1 MRYKNLELALV
12 GELREL
18 TTFGNEVV
26 TRGSKVIEQLCV
38 GLVIE
43 DPTDMMIV
51 APARKF
57 SPQYAAAEWLW
68 YLSANRSV
76 ENIGKLAA
84 IWRQIQDDKSEVE
97 SNYGTYLKPQ
107 WQWVIDEL
115 MRDNDTRRAT
125 IAINQPHHKHGND
138 KDYPCTQYIQ
148 FFLRQGKLHLAVNMR
163 SNDAVYGFCNDVF
176 TFSMFQQMMLNE
188 LRTRGLDVEL
198 GRYFHHAGSFHVYER
213 HFEMMK
219 FIIQHEPQPT
229 ETKFKLRDD
238 ITWSVIDEEML
249 QLPRRELTKE
259 EINEWTKNVMKR
271 IF

>member
-1 MRYKNLELALV
+1 MKYRNLELALV

-18 TTFGNEVV
+18 STFGTEVV

-43 DPTDMMIV
+43 DPTDLMIA

-57 SPQYAAAEWLW
+57 SAQYAVAEWLW

-76 ENIGKLAA
+76 ENIGKLAV
-84 IWRQIQDDKSEVE
+84 IWKQIQDANAEVE

-115 MRDNDTRRAT
+115 IRDNDTRRAT

-188 LRTRGLDVEL
+188 LRARGLGVEL
-198 GRYFHHAGSFHVYER
+198 GRYYHHAGSFHVYER
-213 HFEMMK
+213 HFEMMNTLTEY
-219 FIIQHEPQPT
+219 EPQPT
-229 ETKFKLRDD
+229 TTKFKLRDD
-238 ITWSVIDEEML
+238 ITWSVVEEEML